1 MNEKGPGKIRN
12 ILLLELIGTQL
23 RVLQHTDPGLIG
35 REGIVLDET
44 KGTFLLE
51 NNGRRSVVPKN
62 GGRFRF
68 TDLRGESLTIEID
81 GSDIL
86 FRPEDRIKKLDKK
99 ENYRK
104 NREP

>member
-1 MNEKGPGKIRN
+1 MNEKGPGKVRN

-23 RVLQHTDPGLIG
+23 RVLHHTDPGLIG

-44 KGTFLLE
+44 KGTFLLD
-51 NNGRRSVVPKN
+51 NDGKRSVVPKK
-62 GGRFRF
+62 GGRFRL
-68 TDLRGESLTIEID
+68 TGLESDLRSIEID

-86 FRPEDRIKKLDKK
+86 YRPEDRNKKLDKK

-104 NREP
+104 KK